1 MDNQF
6 NTQEWTLPM
15 SSTMKE
21 LEKPV
26 SPAAI
31 ASFHHQPTEDPEVQ
45 EVDRSQVSNNKG
57 KKKVAQRG
65 KSFSKEEDRALC
77 SAFLHV
83 STDAIIGTNQTA
95 AGYYARMHQHFKEN
109 VEVSCK
115 RTQVSIENRW
125 TTIQKAVNKFCGFYA
140 AIERRNESGKN
151 EQDRIND
158 AVRMYE
164 ETEPWQFHH
173 CWVILRGEPKWHE
186 KMVECNSGQK
196 VNRKQSEIEI
206 NSLQTDST
214 FPERPEGRDS
224 AKKKARVMADTSSS
238 STAVEMLQKM
248 HERGEKNDEKEDEL
262 RQEMFQMERERL
274 DLQKLNWEKKW
285 AAWEKKW
292 AVMESNAKLRQNE
305 YELNQWNADL
315 IVMSQDLDKLAPPLR
330 AMYEQK
336 QMEIMKRRGINTPP
350 TSES

>member
-1 MDNQF
+1 
-6 NTQEWTLPM
+6 
-15 SSTMKE
+15 
-21 LEKPV
+21 
-26 SPAAI
+26 
-31 ASFHHQPTEDPEVQ
+31 
-45 EVDRSQVSNNKG
+45 
-57 KKKVAQRG
+57 
-65 KSFSKEEDRALC
+65 
-77 SAFLHV
+77 
-83 STDAIIGTNQTA
+83 
-95 AGYYARMHQHFKEN
+95 
-109 VEVSCK
+109 
-115 RTQVSIENRW
+115 
-125 TTIQKAVNKFCGFYA
+125 
-140 AIERRNESGKN
+140 
-151 EQDRIND
+151 
-158 AVRMYE
+158 MYE

-206 NSLQTDST
+206 NSLQTDNT